1 MAAVAWPFPF
11 SSLDGNRSRHYNRPM
26 RKRNVHMPEGGEGR
40 MKFGKMLL
48 IALLCGLFLLLLS
61 ALVVAPETETVLP
74 ENLPLTGLEM
84 SACALPV
91 WADAG
96 DSASRWFWMPIIT
109 DFLLRPASIPPKRR
123 RRSRSMLRPILCPII
138 GRLPIWSSL
147 TEGPAE

>member
-1 MAAVAWPFPF
+1 
-11 SSLDGNRSRHYNRPM
+11 M

-96 DSASRWFWMPIIT
+96 DSASRWFWMLAALFFCAPLC
-109 DFLLRPASIPPKRR
+109 LLPRLTLSRDSNGCAGAVIWMKRIYCSGRMSPAADLPGFSF
-123 RRSRSMLRPILCPII
+123 RSS
-138 GRLPIWSSL
+138 GK
-147 TEGPAE
+147 

>member
-1 MAAVAWPFPF
+1 
-11 SSLDGNRSRHYNRPM
+11 
-26 RKRNVHMPEGGEGR
+26 

-61 ALVVAPETETVLP
+61 ALVGAPETETVLP

-96 DSASRWFWMPIIT
+96 GQCVPLVLDAGGAV
-109 DFLLRPASIPPKRR
+109 FLRTAVPAAPSHPEPGRQRLRAAP
-123 RRSRSMLRPILCPII
+123 
-138 GRLPIWSSL
+138 
-147 TEGPAE
+147 GPLSG

>member
-1 MAAVAWPFPF
+1 
-11 SSLDGNRSRHYNRPM
+11 M
-26 RKRNVHMPEGGEGR
+26 RKRNVHMPEGGEDR

-96 DSASRWFWMPIIT
+96 DSASRWFWMLAALFFSAPLC
-109 DFLLRPASIPPKRR
+109 LLPRLVLSRDSNGCVLRR
-123 RRSRSMLRPILCPII
+123 
-138 GRLPIWSSL
+138 GRYLDEAYL
-147 TEGPAE
+147 LFRQDVACG